1 MSLAILIVM
10 AAALASSPDATQTLP
25 ADDIRREVER
35 ALGERLRE
43 AGSGARIVAIE
54 AVRDQTLPAGR
65 AKIEVG
71 AVAGRWPR
79 PRAGVPVRLTV
90 DGRPVRT
97 VTVWVGMRDARRVT
111 VYADASNAGA
121 AGETLRLVEGDVDM
135 TCCSGAPIADAGA
148 VRGLRLRRAVRAGQ
162 PAMASDFERMP
173 DVTERQQV
181 RIEVVRGAVRLT
193 TVGTALA
200 DGDIGQIVRVRADGS
215 DSAVA
220 ARVIDKQKVILDEQ
234 TP

>member
-1 MSLAILIVM
+1 MSLPLLIVM
-10 AAALASSPDATQTLP
+10 AAALASPPDATQTLP

-54 AVRDQTLPAGR
+54 AVRDQSLPPGR

-71 AVAGRWPR
+71 EIAGRWPR
-79 PRAGVPVRLTV
+79 ARAGVPVRLTV

-97 VTVWVGMRDARRVT
+97 VTVWVGMRDARRVP

-135 TCCSGAPIADAGA
+135 TCCSGAPIAGADA
-148 VRGLRLRRAVRAGQ
+148 VRGLRLRRSVRAGQ

-173 DVTERQQV
+173 DVIERQQV